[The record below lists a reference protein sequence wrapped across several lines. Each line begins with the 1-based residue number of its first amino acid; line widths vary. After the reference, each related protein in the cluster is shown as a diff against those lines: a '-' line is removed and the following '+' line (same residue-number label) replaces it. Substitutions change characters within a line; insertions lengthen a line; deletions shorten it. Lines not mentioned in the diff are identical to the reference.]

1 MPHPSH
7 IAPSVAQRGL
17 RVAQAWPNRSA
28 RDRFGIYLKYHARAS
43 PPATG
48 PIIHPHAARDGCR
61 AATALLPYTRSDGR
75 CAGIRRAAGGGT
87 EPVPTVDAAAL
98 ILERPADAE
107 SDGRIVLG
115 VRQPG
120 GGWALPSAPV
130 DEAAQGAPADLGLQY
145 LDCGNVIGALQ
156 VRPSDAIARP
166 RWRDGP
172 VRSRQAHV
180 YYGRRMCARRAATRC
195 RG

>member
-1 MPHPSH
+1 M
-7 IAPSVAQRGL
+7 VALVVVVMMMDYGRKLWENVG
-17 RVAQAWPNRSA
+17 W
-28 RDRFGIYLKYHARAS
+28 AS
-43 PPATG
+43 IGSEA
-48 PIIHPHAARDGCR
+48 
-61 AATALLPYTRSDGR
+61 
-75 CAGIRRAAGGGT
+75 
-87 EPVPTVDAAAL
+87 
-98 ILERPADAE
+98 
-107 SDGRIVLG
+107 DGRIVLG

-120 GGWALPSAPV
+120 GGWALPSEPV

-180 YYGRRMCARRAATRC
+180 
-195 RG
+195 